1 MTLQARTKKIIS
13 LIAVVVLLVAG
24 GLAAVVWKLV
34 DSADPK
40 LPTVTAFA
48 HGTSVTVEP
57 TQHCNLYLEECVENP
72 LGKLDVPAGF
82 PLQLSLPSEISDAP
96 WRLIVVY
103 GDPKTGETFV
113 DGRLFTPGE
122 QRAVTVPS
130 DPAIQLLGVEIQLPS
145 AVQDETGTAIAHAV
159 WAIQTY

>member
-1 MTLQARTKKIIS
+1 MTLQARTKKIIA

-24 GLAAVVWKLV
+24 GLAAVVWRLV
-34 DSADPK
+34 DSAAPK

-57 TQHCNLYLEECVENP
+57 TQHCNLYLEDCVENP
-72 LGKLDVPAGF
+72 LGMLEVPAGF
-82 PLQLSLPSEISDAP
+82 PLQLSLPTEISDAP

-103 GDPKTGETFV
+103 GDPKTGQTFV
-113 DGRLFTPGE
+113 DGRLFAPGE

-145 AVQDETGTAIAHAV
+145 AVQDETGAAIAHAV

>member
-1 MTLQARTKKIIS
+1 MTLQARTKKIIA
-13 LIAVVVLLVAG
+13 LIAVVLLLVAG

-34 DSADPK
+34 DSAEPK

-48 HGTSVTVEP
+48 RGTSVTVEP
-57 TQHCNLYLEECVENP
+57 TQHCNLYLEDCIENP
-72 LGKLDVPAGF
+72 LGMLDVPAGY
-82 PLQLSLPSEISDAP
+82 PLQLSLPSEIADAP

-113 DGRLFTPGE
+113 DGRLFAPGE

-130 DPAIQLLGVEIQLPS
+130 DPEIQLLGVEIQLPS

-159 WAIQTY
+159 WAVQTY